1 MFPMTAKTIMTEE
14 AYRRFAWTNFWYK
27 KNGIFSLILPEI
39 VVLICGAICFF
50 IGEPLAG
57 VAFLVIVAVL
67 PFLYYLSMNRHI
79 KKFYRGNPLWH
90 DIEQEFSFYETD
102 FRVVNRNN
110 NARFD
115 YQDIVAIIDKPE
127 TFYIMVG
134 RSMGLILDKADCQ
147 PELIDFL
154 LKLKENRSF

>member
-14 AYRRFAWTNFWYK
+14 AYSRFAWTNFWYK

-50 IGEPLAG
+50 IGEPLPGA
-57 VAFLVIVAVL
+57 AFLV
-67 PFLYYLSMNRHI
+67 
-79 KKFYRGNPLWH
+79 
-90 DIEQEFSFYETD
+90 
-102 FRVVNRNN
+102 
-110 NARFD
+110 
-115 YQDIVAIIDKPE
+115 IVAIIDKPE

-154 LKLKENRSF
+154 LKLKESRSL

>member
-50 IGEPLAG
+50 IGEPLLGA
-57 VAFLVIVAVL
+57 AFLVTVAVL

-154 LKLKENRSF
+154 LKLKENRSL

>member
-50 IGEPLAG
+50 IGGTLRG
-57 VAFLVIVAVL
+57 VAFLVTVAVL

-134 RSMGLILDKADCQ
+134 RSIGLILDKADCQ

-154 LKLKENRSF
+154 LKLKENRSL